1 MPPGVYSKLAP
12 KLMPPP
18 PSTLRSKVVPTQASV
33 PVPAN
38 VVVVSRFNTPRLIPR
53 LNEANVTPAPDSVT
67 MTTVRSAGFWFGLRT
82 TDSAASV
89 SSTVRSPLTSI
100 KVNDRLPEVT
110 ETTMLF
116 KLRFVMLSELRL
128 TVTSARSST
137 LNEAVMSEDT
147 GPKGMNSVE
156 MSTVT
161 PPISTPAMSKV
172 SSSNN
177 SGVLAPPSNA
187 VVFMP
192 NCAVQALLT
201 SYCQWRF

>member
-18 PSTLRSKVVPTQASV
+18 PSTLRSKVVPTQLSV

-67 MTTVRSAGFWFGLRT
+67 MTTVRS
-82 TDSAASV
+82 
-89 SSTVRSPLTSI
+89 PLTSI

-116 KLRFVMLSELRL
+116 KLKFVMLSELRL

-147 GPKGMNSVE
+147 GPKGMNTVE
-156 MSTVT
+156 MSIVT